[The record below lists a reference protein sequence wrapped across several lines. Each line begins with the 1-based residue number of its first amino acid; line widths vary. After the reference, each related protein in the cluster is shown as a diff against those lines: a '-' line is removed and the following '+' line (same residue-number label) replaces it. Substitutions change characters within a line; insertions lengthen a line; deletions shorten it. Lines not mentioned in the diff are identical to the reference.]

1 MAYRTGRWT
10 PRLEC
15 LGERALPSVTF
26 TEADD
31 GSLEIR
37 SDQRADSI
45 VVTDDGTGTIL
56 VEVAGQ
62 DPYTSEAPIT
72 TIRIF
77 GASGADDVE
86 YNLTGDLSSERTVEV
101 FLGNQ
106 HDSFAANVDGAL
118 LEGAD
123 LSILANG
130 GNGHDSLTLN
140 GASANVDAGAN
151 LSVEFNGNN
160 GKDALLLNYAAAF
173 MGTASFLANGG
184 NGKDSVGGEV
194 TVLPSETETGE
205 STPSTG
211 ALTVEFNGGNGK
223 DDMSLSVDVADGT
236 TTDDLSVF
244 EATVDGGRG
253 KDTFD
258 TTVNVDVVDAPS
270 V

>member
-1 MAYRTGRWT
+1 MAYRTSRCI

-31 GSLEIR
+31 GTLEIR
-37 SDQRADSI
+37 GDQHANSI
-45 VVTDDGTGTIL
+45 VVTDDGTGTIV
-56 VEVAGQ
+56 VEVAGE
-62 DPYTSEAPIT
+62 DPYTSEATIT

-106 HDSFAANVDGAL
+106 HDSFAANINGNL
-118 LEGAD
+118 LDGAD

-130 GNGHDSLTLN
+130 GNGHDSLTLLSGEN
-140 GASANVDAGAN
+140 ADVGAGAN

-184 NGKDSVGGEV
+184 NGKDSFEGTFNVQD
-194 TVLPSETETGE
+194 SETETGDPA
-205 STPSTG
+205 PSTG
-211 ALTVEFNGGNGK
+211 SLSVEFNGGNGK
-223 DDMSLSVDVADGT
+223 DDVSLSVDDTLADMMSLV
-236 TTDDLSVF
+236 DAS
-244 EATVDGGRG
+244 VDGGRG

-258 TTVNVDVVDAPS
+258 TTASVDVVDAEA